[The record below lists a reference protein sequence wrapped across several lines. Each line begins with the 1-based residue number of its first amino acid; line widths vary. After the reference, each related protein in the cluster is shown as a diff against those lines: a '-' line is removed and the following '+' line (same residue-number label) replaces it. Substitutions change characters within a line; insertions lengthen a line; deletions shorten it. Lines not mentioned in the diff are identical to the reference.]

1 MLKAIDVEE
10 VFTFLSERNHAPRTS
25 PQFQSY
31 TKKVW
36 EALVEEIGCVFSR
49 FEPNQ
54 KTRKM
59 FREFRRRHLR
69 SRDTIVSFNY
79 DVIFEYSLPHNFI
92 WYYEI
97 IAHHYARAFRILKPH
112 GSINWEE
119 IDGEIEVKNSVDDF
133 PLRPVIVA
141 PTHLK
146 FIGTGEEE
154 NESKSA
160 SQTKIGYL
168 NQSEQI
174 ADVWGAMEREMR
186 VAKALVFIG
195 YSFPPS
201 DLYFSSVLRS
211 ILAVRE
217 TLPYVIIVNP
227 DAMAIRTRLHSRF
240 SIPLGQIRTFSDM
253 QTFNQVNRERLMK
266 MF

>member
-1 MLKAIDVEE
+1 
-10 VFTFLSERNHAPRTS
+10 
-25 PQFQSY
+25 
-31 TKKVW
+31 
-36 EALVEEIGCVFSR
+36 
-49 FEPNQ
+49 
-54 KTRKM
+54 M
-59 FREFRRRHLR
+59 FREFRKRHVR

-79 DVIFEYSLPHNFI
+79 DVIFEYSLQHNFI

-97 IAHHYARAFRILKPH
+97 IDDHHAHALRILKPH

-119 IDGEIEVKNSVDDF
+119 IDGEIKVSNSLDKF
-133 PLRPVIVA
+133 PLRPIIVA

-154 NESKSA
+154 GKSKSTL
-160 SQTKIGYL
+160 QTKIGYL
-168 NQSEQI
+168 NQSKQI
-174 ADVWGAMEREMR
+174 ADVWEAMERQMR

-217 TLPYVIIVNP
+217 TPPYVIIVNP

-240 SIPLGQIRTFSDM
+240 SITLGKIRTFSDL
-253 QTFNQVNRERLMK
+253 QTFNQVNREQLMK